1 MKFRRFLRL
10 SISLC
15 PLMIAV
21 CSVTFAQQPTGSVVG
36 NTYDQSGATVAGTQV
51 TLRNVATGEAKTL
64 TTSSEG
70 YFEFLALRP
79 ATYEVLAEAKGF
91 HRLHHTEIVVNV
103 GSVVRAD
110 LHFEVGEVTQVVE
123 VTSEIPLI
131 ETDRTTVNRS
141 VDLKEVS
148 NLPMLGR
155 DILALALTAPGTI
168 QGAPGTQVV
177 GFSVAGM
184 RTQSN
189 NYTLDGVSNNDPQV
203 NGPLNLF
210 HLTDAIQE
218 FNVQTSIA
226 STDVGRSS
234 GAQVSIITKSGTN
247 ALHGTLFYTGRNDL
261 LDANDFF
268 LNRAGKAKK
277 SVP

>member
-15 PLMIAV
+15 ALMIAV

-36 NTYDQSGATVAGTQV
+36 NTYDQSGATVAGAQV

-110 LHFEVGEVTQVVE
+110 LHFEVGEVTDGGCGAAVE
-123 VTSEIPLI
+123 
-131 ETDRTTVNRS
+131 
-141 VDLKEVS
+141 EVAHRAE
-148 NLPMLGR
+148 P
-155 DILALALTAPGTI
+155 
-168 QGAPGTQVV
+168 
-177 GFSVAGM
+177 VAGAGM
-184 RTQSN
+184 
-189 NYTLDGVSNNDPQV
+189 DNDV
-203 NGPLNLF
+203 VPLL
-210 HLTDAIQE
+210 E
-218 FNVQTSIA
+218 
-226 STDVGRSS
+226 
-234 GAQVSIITKSGTN
+234 
-247 ALHGTLFYTGRNDL
+247 
-261 LDANDFF
+261 
-268 LNRAGKAKK
+268 
-277 SVP
+277 